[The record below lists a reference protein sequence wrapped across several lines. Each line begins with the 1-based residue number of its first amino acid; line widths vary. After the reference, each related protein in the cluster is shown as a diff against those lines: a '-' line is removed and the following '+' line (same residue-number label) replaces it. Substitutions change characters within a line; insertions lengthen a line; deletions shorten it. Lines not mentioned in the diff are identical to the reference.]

1 MAAKAAS
8 LSWTTPLTALLTLI
22 LILSLAGCGA
32 PAGQGSQATPPAGLS
47 SQVTPPAAEQ
57 SPAITVVSREDGSG
71 TRGAFIELFGI
82 EQREADGS
90 RKDLTTKEAVIANQ
104 TEVMLVSVAGDVSSI
119 GYVSLGSMN
128 DTVKAVNVD
137 GAAATTDNV
146 KTGVYTIARPFIIA
160 TKGAPAGV
168 AADFTDYILSA
179 AGQEVVAANHYIAVE
194 SSDSY
199 RSAQPA
205 GRIVVAGSSSVTP
218 VMEKLTEAYKIVNP
232 NATVEIQMSDSS
244 AGLTAAIDGTCDIA
258 MSSRDLK
265 DTETAELTPVKI
277 AIDGIAV
284 IVNKNNALGNLSKE
298 QVKAIFTGDA
308 LRWNEI

>member
-1 MAAKAAS
+1 MRKFS
-8 LSWTTPLTALLTLI
+8 CTLLVLALV

-32 PAGQGSQATPPAGLS
+32 PATQTAPPAGQGA
-47 SQVTPPAAEQ
+47 QVTSPAAEQ
-57 SPAITVVSREDGSG
+57 SSAITVVSREDGSG

-104 TEVMLVSVAGDVSSI
+104 TEVMLVSVAGDAGSI
-119 GYVSLGSMN
+119 GYVSLGSLN

-160 TKGAPAGV
+160 TKGAPEGI

-194 SSDSY
+194 TGGSY
-199 RSAQPA
+199 RSAQPS

-284 IVNKNNALGNLSKE
+284 IVNKSNTLGNLSKD